1 MKIDF
6 GQIKSFYDGKAG
18 LIAGLCQQIGL
29 DTIFNNHLER
39 HQGRP
44 VEIPYGVM
52 AQMMLINMADDHHPL
67 SRMENYFENKDLESI
82 FGINIDLK
90 QLNDD
95 RFGGFLDSMVDA
107 GCSTLLSDISVS
119 AFKRYGIKLS
129 NVNFDTTSKVM
140 WGQYETDEGTLG
152 AVDIAFGY
160 SKQKRFDK
168 KQLKFSL
175 GTTKGICVD
184 GQVLSG
190 NVDDKRFN
198 IDNLDR
204 AVLLRERF
212 ESDNEEF
219 FYIADSAAFTKEF
232 LEKAKALNVEVIT
245 RMPDNVKETKA
256 AFEYA
261 QEHLLELD
269 IVEVPTSTT
278 PSIYRIHETECTY
291 QGIPLKMAVCYS
303 EKLKPQKEKTVAK
316 RVAKEASELDKLIK
330 SMNKRIFACAE
341 DAAFEITKLS
351 KQNLDKL
358 RYHHVLINV
367 ESKEVKRRGRPS
379 SDSDKNIIGYHYILE
394 FTVTKDEKR
403 IQSILDKECLF
414 IIVST
419 KLGMSAFEI
428 LMEYK
433 TQSAVERKFQFMK
446 SPQFVNSFFV
456 DSPRRVEALGYLLL
470 ILMLILSVAEYVVR
484 RGLENDR
491 NTIIGPGKKIMSR
504 PSLQAIYRIFFSV
517 VTSTVT
523 INGEIHRGYHEP
535 LKENVKT
542 VMKYLEI
549 PEDLF
554 TRGST

>member
-29 DTIFNNHLER
+29 DTIFNNHLEQ

-44 VEIPYGVM
+44 VEIPYGIM

-67 SRMENYFENKDLESI
+67 SRMDDYFKNKDIESI
-82 FGINIDLK
+82 LGKKIDIK

-107 GCSTLLSDISVS
+107 GCSTLLSDVSVS

-140 WGQYETDEGTLG
+140 WGQYETEEGTAG
-152 AVDIAFGY
+152 AVDITFGY

-175 GTTKGICVD
+175 GTTNGICID

-204 AVLLRERF
+204 AVKLRERF
-212 ESDNEEF
+212 ESDKEDF
-219 FYIADSAAFTKEF
+219 FYIADSAAFTKDF
-232 LEKAKALNVEVIT
+232 LEKAQILNVGVIT
-245 RMPDNVKETKA
+245 RMPDNIKESKA

-261 QEHLLELD
+261 LEHLDELD
-269 IVEVPTSTT
+269 IVKVPTSTT
-278 PSIYRIHETECTY
+278 PSIYKVHEAECTY
-291 QGIPLKMAVCYS
+291 QNIPLKMAVCYS
-303 EKLKPQKEKTVAK
+303 EKLRPQKEKTVAR
-316 RVAKEASELDKLIK
+316 RVTKEASEINQLIK
-330 SMNKRIFACAE
+330 SMSKRVFACE
-341 DAAFEITKLS
+341 VDATLEISKLS
-351 KQNLDKL
+351 KQNFEKL
-358 RYHHVLINV
+358 RYHHVVINV
-367 ESKEVKRRGRPS
+367 KKNEIKRRGRPS
-379 SDSDKNIIGYHYILE
+379 IDPDKNLIGHNYNLE
-394 FTVTKDEKR
+394 FSVIKDEKK
-403 IQSILDKECLF
+403 IQSILDQECLF
-414 IIVST
+414 IVVST
-419 KLGMSAFEI
+419 KLEMSASEI

-433 TQSAVERKFQFMK
+433 TQSAVERKFQFLK
-446 SPQFVNSFFV
+446 SPQFVNAFFL

-470 ILMLILSVAEYVVR
+470 ILMLILSIAEYVVR
-484 RGLENDR
+484 RGLKKDQ
-491 NTIIGPGKKIMSR
+491 NTIIGPGKKVMPR

-523 INGEIHRGYHEP
+523 INGEIHRGYNEP
-535 LKENVKT
+535 LKENVRT

-554 TRGST
+554 IRGQF

>member
-29 DTIFNNHLER
+29 DTIFDKHLEQ

-44 VEIPYGVM
+44 VEIPYGIM

-67 SRMENYFENKDLESI
+67 SRMDDYFKNKDIESI
-82 FGINIDLK
+82 FGKRIDLK

-107 GCSTLLSDISVS
+107 GPGSLLSEISVS

-140 WGQYETDEGTLG
+140 WGQYETEEGAQG
-152 AVDIAFGY
+152 AVDITFGY

-175 GTTKGICVD
+175 GTTNGICID

-198 IDNLDR
+198 IDNLER
-204 AVLLRERF
+204 AVKLRERF
-212 ESDNEEF
+212 ESDKEDF
-219 FYIADSAAFTKEF
+219 FYIADSAAFTKDF
-232 LEKAKALNVEVIT
+232 LEKAQILNIDVIT
-245 RMPDNVKETKA
+245 RMPDNIKESKMV
-256 AFEYA
+256 FEYA
-261 QEHLLELD
+261 LENLDELD
-269 IVEVPTSTT
+269 IVKVPTSTT
-278 PSIYRIHETECTY
+278 PSIYKVHEAECTY
-291 QGIPLKMAVCYS
+291 HDIPLKMAVCYS
-303 EKLKPQKEKTVAK
+303 EKLKPQKEKTVEK
-316 RVAKEASELDKLIK
+316 RVVKEASELNQLIK
-330 SMNKRIFACAE
+330 SMNKRIFACEE
-341 DAAFEITKLS
+341 DAKLEITKLS
-351 KQNLDKL
+351 KQKLEKL
-358 RYHHVLINV
+358 RYHHVLVNV
-367 ESKEVKRRGRPS
+367 ESKEVKRPGRPNKNP
-379 SDSDKNIIGYHYILE
+379 DKTLIEYNYVLE
-394 FTVTKDEKR
+394 FSVTKDEAS

-414 IIVST
+414 IVVST
-419 KLGMSAFEI
+419 KLGMSASEI

-433 TQSAVERKFQFMK
+433 TQSAVERKFQFLK
-446 SPQFVNSFFV
+446 SPQFVNSFFL

-470 ILMLILSVAEYVVR
+470 ILMLILSIAEYVVR
-484 RGLENDR
+484 RGLKTDQS
-491 NTIIGPGKKIMSR
+491 TIIGPGKKIMSR
-504 PSLQAIYRIFFSV
+504 PSLQAIYGIFFSV

-523 INGEIHRGYHEP
+523 INGQIHRGYHEP
-535 LKENVKT
+535 LKDNVKT

-554 TRGST
+554 TRGSS